1 MIIKSLKIK
10 DYLRYNNNF
19 YKLIILITFLELF
32 FLTNIQWAIPYD
44 YYNQGY
50 EKLKLKA
57 NYNIKNDNAIEDLNI
72 AFAKK
77 VHLLKKVEIITT
89 KETHITETIKVSI
102 LIISIIGET
111 IITLNYSKNTLIQTV
126 KS

>member
-1 MIIKSLKIK
+1 MGNT
-10 DYLRYNNNF
+10 LR
-19 YKLIILITFLELF
+19 LL
-32 FLTNIQWAIPYD
+32 QS
-44 YYNQGY
+44 GY

-57 NYNIKNDNAIEDLNI
+57 NYNIKNDNALEDLNI

-77 VHLLKKVEIITT
+77 VYLLKKVEIIAT
-89 KETHITETIKVSI
+89 KETHIIEIIKVSI
-102 LIISIIGET
+102 LIILIIGVT